1 MPKYNCPSAAADGVP
16 EPLPMS
22 SVDDVGGEDSPN
34 EDTSQGLQQKGSDEI
49 PASQEAP
56 PCPERSP
63 DCCGGEKGEADGEDD
78 DDDDVGGGGGGGG
91 ESTSKSAK
99 GICSSSFRRC
109 LRCWTKYF
117 RMQV

>member
-1 MPKYNCPSAAADGVP
+1 
-16 EPLPMS
+16 MS
-22 SVDDVGGEDSPN
+22 SVDDVGGED
-34 EDTSQGLQQKGSDEI
+34 SDEI

-63 DCCGGEKGEADGEDD
+63 DCCGCEKREADD
-78 DDDDVGGGGGGGG
+78 DDDDDGGGGGGG

-99 GICSSSFRRC
+99 AIICSSFSSFRRC
-109 LRCWTKYF
+109 LRCWTICF